1 MRKRLLTGPMKDRL
15 IQQNVN
21 SNNLAQN
28 ILLTMASEA
37 SVHHINFSN
46 EVANDLIPS
55 SEPGLPYPLLCNLAS
70 YAWNI
75 YRRMSIVLF
84 TATRTSTLKHV
95 CFYNDKF

>member
-15 IQQNVN
+15 IQHNVN

-46 EVANDLIPS
+46 EVAAFNDLIHS
-55 SEPGLPYPLLCNLAS
+55 VNQDSHIHS
-70 YAWNI
+70 YA
-75 YRRMSIVLF
+75 
-84 TATRTSTLKHV
+84 T
-95 CFYNDKF
+95 